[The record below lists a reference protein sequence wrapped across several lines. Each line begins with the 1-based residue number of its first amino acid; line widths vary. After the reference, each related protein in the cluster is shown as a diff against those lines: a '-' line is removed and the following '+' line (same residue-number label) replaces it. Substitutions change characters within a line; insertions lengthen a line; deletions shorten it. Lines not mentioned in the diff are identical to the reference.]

1 MFNKSE
7 VVLKLF
13 KQVIVI
19 SIMLFLAGF
28 TIINNQQPEE
38 KELDK
43 VEVAPVVEEVNETEN
58 TSLLSYIDKG
68 EMVASWYGPRF
79 HGRPTANGE
88 TFDEMAFTAAHK
100 KLRFGTLLRVSNP
113 RTGNSVIVRIND
125 RGPFIRG
132 RHLDLSRAAAME
144 LGMIEKG
151 VEKLKVEQVAL
162 NGVNFPV
169 IALN

>member
-1 MFNKSE
+1 MLNKKE

-13 KQVIVI
+13 KQLIVI
-19 SIMLFLAGF
+19 LIMLFLAGF
-28 TIINNQQPEE
+28 TIINNQLSEE
-38 KELDK
+38 IEFEI
-43 VEVAPVVEEVNETEN
+43 VEENPVVEEVNETEN
-58 TSLLSYIDKG
+58 TSILSYIDKG

-88 TFDEMAFTAAHK
+88 RFDEMAFTAAHK

-132 RHLDLSRAAAME
+132 RHLDLSKAAAME

-151 VEKLKVEQVAL
+151 VEKLQVEQVAL